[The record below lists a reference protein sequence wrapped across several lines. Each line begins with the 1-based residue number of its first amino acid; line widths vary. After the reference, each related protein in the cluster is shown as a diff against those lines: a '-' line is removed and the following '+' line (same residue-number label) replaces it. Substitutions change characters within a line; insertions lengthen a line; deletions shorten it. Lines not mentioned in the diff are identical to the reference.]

1 MEVLK
6 YIVSGEKPSIA
17 NSEVNSLEEIVSKIK
32 KRSEVTRKYMK
43 QWDRERVIA
52 LEARAEGKV
61 EGKAE
66 ERDQINRLN
75 SILIEQGRIDDLSK
89 SATDTAFQDEL
100 ITELL
105 GNKADDTEN

>member
-1 MEVLK
+1 M
-6 YIVSGEKPSIA
+6 SGEKPSIA
-17 NSEVNSLEEIVSKIK
+17 NSEVDSLEAIVSKIK

-43 QWDRERVIA
+43 QWDRERIIA
-52 LEARAEGKV
+52 LEARA

-89 SATDTAFQDEL
+89 SATDTAFQDRPCSFAQCIFCHYL
-100 ITELL
+100 
-105 GNKADDTEN
+105 

>member
-1 MEVLK
+1 
-6 YIVSGEKPSIA
+6 
-17 NSEVNSLEEIVSKIK
+17 
-32 KRSEVTRKYMK
+32 MK

-66 ERDQINRLN
+66 GKAEERDQINRLN
-75 SILIEQGRIDDLSK
+75 LILIEQGRIDDLSK

-105 GNKADDTEN
+105 GDKADDTENES